1 MVGAGLLI
9 RIGGKDR
16 RAAPMIPD
24 QGRSHVSISRARDR
38 HVQQFGSGLVARIR
52 RSISKQCTETQAIDK
67 KQPTDS
73 SARPESCNDRR
84 TGDMPARCLC
94 SFRFCD
100 SRSASRLDSSSRLG
114 PLQLLSLRH
123 LFVILRYFCLF
134 LRLRGHHA
142 RLLCSRLI
150 LGLPSPSYSPFPLFL
165 HATAITYRSAF
176 FVLRATV
183 ATDSNVFKHWRI
195 VKLKA
200 SKQRSE
206 LHFLLFSLR
215 ASDSTCLKTRARRSA
230 YNAMILKSRQG

>member
-1 MVGAGLLI
+1 
-9 RIGGKDR
+9 
-16 RAAPMIPD
+16 MIPD

-38 HVQQFGSGLVARIR
+38 HVQPFGSGLVARVQ

-67 KQPTDS
+67 KQPTDF

-142 RLLCSRLI
+142 PSPLFAFDSRLAFPI
-150 LGLPSPSYSPFPLFL
+150 LQSVWLFL

-183 ATDSNVFKHWRI
+183 ATDSNVSKHWRF

-200 SKQRSE
+200 SKQRSVAVLE

-230 YNAMILKSRQG
+230 YNAMILKSR